1 MNFCTGC
8 GNRLG
13 TGRFCTA
20 CGRPVV
26 SDAATPDT
34 AERPSVPAPTPPPP
48 PGPPPPA
55 YTPPPS
61 PRYPLFSDELFAE
74 PAPTAPPASP
84 PAPPTQ
90 RPAAEPTPAPPPGR
104 RPGVSRLAVALT
116 AVILV
121 LVGVI
126 GGLLLFA
133 GGDDERTGDP
143 TGDDT
148 ARNQASQSPSASPT
162 PEPSGPTESA
172 SPSGGEPQDVAR
184 FATPSAPKTAKPNLD
199 TQGNQ
204 VRYDATNMV
213 DGVPETCWR
222 MGGDGTGTELT
233 FNLSGPTDLTEV
245 GLING
250 YAKRSGKLDW
260 YAGNRRILAVEW
272 VFDDGTVV
280 PQSLSQS
287 RTMQTLEIDPV
298 TTSTV
303 KLRLVSVSEPG
314 RGPSARNYT
323 PISDVRLFGTP
334 A

>member
-1 MNFCTGC
+1 
-8 GNRLG
+8 
-13 TGRFCTA
+13 
-20 CGRPVV
+20 
-26 SDAATPDT
+26 
-34 AERPSVPAPTPPPP
+34 
-48 PGPPPPA
+48 
-55 YTPPPS
+55 
-61 PRYPLFSDELFAE
+61 
-74 PAPTAPPASP
+74 
-84 PAPPTQ
+84 
-90 RPAAEPTPAPPPGR
+90 
-104 RPGVSRLAVALT
+104 VALT
-116 AVILV
+116 VVILM

-133 GGDDERTGDP
+133 GGDEETA
-143 TGDDT
+143 GDDT
-148 ARNQASQSPSASPT
+148 SQNQSSPPPSEPPT
-162 PEPSGPTESA
+162 PEPSGPTKSA
-172 SPSGGEPQDVAR
+172 SPSSGEPQDVTR

-199 TQGNQ
+199 TQGNL
-204 VRYDATNMV
+204 VRYNAPNMV

-233 FNLSGPTDLTEV
+233 FSLSGPTELTEV

-287 RTMQTLEIDPV
+287 RNLQTLEIEPV

-323 PISDVRLFGTP
+323 PISDLMLFGAP

>member
-1 MNFCTGC
+1 MKFCTGC

-26 SDAATPDT
+26 SETAAHDT
-34 AERPSVPAPTPPPP
+34 AERPAAPAPTRPPPA
-48 PGPPPPA
+48 GPPPPA
-55 YTPPPS
+55 YTPPPA
-61 PRYPLFSDELFAE
+61 PRYPLFSDELFADR
-74 PAPTAPPASP
+74 APTAPAAGP

-90 RPAAEPTPAPPPGR
+90 RPANEPPPAPPPGR
-104 RPGVSRLAVALT
+104 RPGVSWLAVALT
-116 AVILV
+116 VVILA

-133 GGDDERTGDP
+133 GGDDVQA
-143 TGDDT
+143 GDDT
-148 ARNQASQSPSASPT
+148 AQNESSPPASESPPS
-162 PEPSGPTESA
+162 EPSGPTESA
-172 SPSGGEPQDVAR
+172 SPSSDEPQDVTR

-199 TQGNQ
+199 TQGNL
-204 VRYDATNMV
+204 VRYHATNMV

-222 MGGDGTGTELT
+222 MAGDGTGTELT
-233 FNLSGPTDLTEV
+233 FSLSGPTELTEV

-260 YAGNRRILAVEW
+260 YAGNRRVRSVEW

-280 PQSLSQS
+280 AQSLSQS
-287 RTMQTLEIDPV
+287 RNLQTLQVDPV

-323 PISDVRLFGTP
+323 PISDVMLFGTP
-334 A
+334 G